1 MGSKRA
7 RQGRIKS
14 APIPSSKW
22 QKNFEVCSS
31 KQLIFPKMCY
41 SRRKKQT
48 NGGGTW
54 HFHPELLKKQNVVY
68 GTYTP
73 QEKEEEF
80 PGAFKIE
87 QLRVEF
93 LWSWFLTLEFPTVS
107 HSFADFAG
115 VKVCFLQ
122 NFSVINDH
130 MLQCMIV

>member
-1 MGSKRA
+1 MA
-7 RQGRIKS
+7 F
-14 APIPSSKW
+14 PSRVIEETKCGLW
-22 QKNFEVCSS
+22 Y
-31 KQLIFPKMCY
+31 I
-41 SRRKKQT
+41 
-48 NGGGTW
+48 
-54 HFHPELLKKQNVVY
+54 HPTK
-68 GTYTP
+68 
-73 QEKEEEF
+73 KEEEF